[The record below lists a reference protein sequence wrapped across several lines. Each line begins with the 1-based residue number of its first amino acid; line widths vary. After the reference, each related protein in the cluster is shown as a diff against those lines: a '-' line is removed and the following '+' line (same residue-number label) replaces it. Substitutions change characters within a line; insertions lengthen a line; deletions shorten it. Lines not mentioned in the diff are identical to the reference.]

1 MNPHWAD
8 DHHMD
13 LEGYIARVNH
23 HLEQMGIDSRP
34 SLDQCVEAWNSQM
47 PARKMA
53 ETYRRR
59 LHKSHPK
66 PE

>member
-1 MNPHWAD
+1 
-8 DHHMD
+8 MD

-23 HLEQMGIDSRP
+23 LLEEMGIESRP
-34 SLDQCVEAWNSQM
+34 SLDQYAEAWNSQM

-59 LHKSHPK
+59 LHKSHTTPD
-66 PE
+66 

>member
-8 DHHMD
+8 GHHMD

-23 HLEQMGIDSRP
+23 HLEQMGIESGP
-34 SLDQCVEAWNSQM
+34 SLDQYAEAWNSQM
-47 PARKMA
+47 PARKLA

-59 LHKSHPK
+59 LHKGHPT
-66 PE
+66 PD